1 MAAAEYVARHQLAGT
16 IQKALTE
23 ALATKQPDNPYQAL
37 SAWFQAKPLA
47 TAAAPAASAFGPDL
61 LDADIQGAIFDI
73 DGAPAYCQLWP
84 PPAGNGWPP
93 RQQPAHS
100 TACAHLCDRRH
111 RAGHDARLLPV
122 LGICLQ
128 EAGAL
133 HHGGRVLRICWP
145 TDARHHCPGAVSA
158 RHLFPPT
165 FKS

>member
-93 RQQPAHS
+93 RQQHRPRVVGLLADLACCTGRVSPCPS

-128 EAGAL
+128 
-133 HHGGRVLRICWP
+133 
-145 TDARHHCPGAVSA
+145 
-158 RHLFPPT
+158 
-165 FKS
+165 